1 MRFQHPIWLAQPEKK
16 ILDWKTC
23 IFILPRLSIS
33 INRSKLFIS
42 HSDFDLCMSE
52 TMLFLVSY
60 SSKSSFSSVG
70 NSYLGMDGARPEP
83 GLVGVEDGGD
93 VLQLPL
99 RQLPV
104 VGQQHRGGALH
115 WRRSWT
121 LQAGGILVKCF

>member
-1 MRFQHPIWLAQPEKK
+1 MN
-16 ILDWKTC
+16 TY
-23 IFILPRLSIS
+23 
-33 INRSKLFIS
+33 FIS
-42 HSDFDLCMSE
+42 AKIDFSFVTCYIRIAHLYLWE
-52 TMLFLVSY
+52 TLSRG
-60 SSKSSFSSVG
+60 G
-70 NSYLGMDGARPEP
+70 NSYFGMDGARPEP